1 MTPER
6 GAELWT
12 TYIEPLKA
20 QGMRLGTPAPSSA
33 PSGKT
38 WMQEWLQ
45 ACNGGCNPDFVA
57 LRKFRLNNKFCDKL
71 TDIFDISIDW
81 YDVDAN
87 AFIGYLEDF
96 HATFNLPLW
105 VTEWACQVLKLVFI
119 LFI

>member
-1 MTPER
+1 MER
-6 GAELWT
+6 RGCKNGFKLVMEGVIPT
-12 TYIEPLKA
+12 
-20 QGMRLGTPAPSSA
+20 SSLCV
-33 PSGKT
+33 SS
-38 WMQEWLQ
+38 
-45 ACNGGCNPDFVA
+45 DSI
-57 LRKFRLNNKFCDKL
+57 NKFCDKL